1 MADRYT
7 APLNKVTNTS
17 VVNTSFEYDSA
28 QRSPAFVDEFVQ
40 LLRYRDLVVLMA
52 GNIQTTPNMERL

>member
-7 APLNKVTNTS
+7 APLNRVANTS
-17 VVNTSFEYDSA
+17 VANTSFEYDSA
-28 QRSPAFVDEFVQ
+28 QRPPAFVDEFVQ

-52 GNIQTTPNMERL
+52 GNILKD